1 MIHIY
6 LDAMGGDNAPQCT
19 VEGAIEALRLN
30 KNLKITLAGVLGE
43 VEPLLKECDDVRDRI
58 LLDDAPEIITNHDAP
73 VMAVRQ
79 KKNSAQVK
87 GMLAVKNGEVDGF
100 VSAGST
106 GATLAAGMFRLGR
119 IEGVERMTRMF
130 FKAYG

>member
-30 KNLKITLAGVLGE
+30 KELKITLAGPVAE
-43 VEPLLKECDDVRDRI
+43 IEPLLKECNDIRDRI
-58 LLDDAPEIITNHDAP
+58 LLDDATEIITNHDAP

-87 GMLAVKNGEVDGF
+87 GPVPPGPPWLRACSGWGVLKGWSGLRWRRCCPTARTF
-100 VSAGST
+100 SA
-106 GATLAAGMFRLGR
+106 
-119 IEGVERMTRMF
+119 
-130 FKAYG
+130 